1 MCLCQRLILTKDFF
15 LGSVSVSGLAL
26 QCIATPN
33 AKIGAATRGISMYNR
48 FTDMLQTSR
57 QEVYAKKRE
66 VCKIIRQLN
75 SLNATKKGAEDRVR
89 VLVSS
94 WSGLF

>member
-1 MCLCQRLILTKDFF
+1 M
-15 LGSVSVSGLAL
+15 GSVSVSGLAL

-33 AKIGAATRGISMYNR
+33 AKIGAVTRGTSMYNR

-66 VCKIIRQLN
+66 VCKIIRQINNL
-75 SLNATKKGAEDRVR
+75 SAEKKAAEDRLR
-89 VLVSS
+89 VLVSY
-94 WSGLF
+94 WSDLI